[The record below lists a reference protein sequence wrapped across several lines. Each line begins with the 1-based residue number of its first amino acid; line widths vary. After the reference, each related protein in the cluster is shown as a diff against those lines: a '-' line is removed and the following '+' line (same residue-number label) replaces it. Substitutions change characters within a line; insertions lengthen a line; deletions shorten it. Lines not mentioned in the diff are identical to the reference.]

1 MSISVSIIGT
11 GSVLPDQIVPNS
23 AFLGCE
29 FYDEKGQ
36 PFPHSNEIIIQKFE
50 EITEI
55 RERRWANPE
64 EQCSTLGTR
73 AAAHAL
79 EHAGIDPE
87 TLDLIIVTHNFG
99 DLAFGS
105 RHTDQMPTLASRVKA
120 GLGIHNPNAV
130 AFDVLAGCPGWVQSV
145 LTAQSYMLAG
155 FAKRALVVGNEM
167 LSRTL
172 DVHDRDSMIFADGAG
187 AVVLEAGEDNPS
199 NILGRAM
206 QTYTSNDIAYYLKSN
221 PSNKPGSDPKEML
234 IKMKG
239 RKIYEFALRHV
250 PDGMKAALDN
260 AGVHLSEIKKIF
272 IHQANAKLDHAVIE
286 RLHRL
291 YGMKVDHVDAIAP
304 MSIQW
309 LGNSSVA
316 TVPTLLDL
324 VVKTQYQGHK
334 IQRGDLLLFA
344 SVGAGMTINAFV
356 YRW

>member
-23 AFLGCE
+23 AFLGCD

-64 EQCSTLGTR
+64 ELCSTLGTR

-120 GLGIHNPNAV
+120 GLGIRNPNAV

-155 FAKRALVVGNEM
+155 HAKRALVVGNEM

-187 AVVLEAGEDNPS
+187 AACFALRPSEHGEGIMGYAAVS
-199 NILGRAM
+199 
-206 QTYTSNDIAYYLKSN
+206 YTKDEAYYLKSLPSVN
-221 PSNKPGSDPKEML
+221 PAGDPNERL
-234 IKMKG
+234 IRMKG

-304 MSIQW
+304 MSVQW